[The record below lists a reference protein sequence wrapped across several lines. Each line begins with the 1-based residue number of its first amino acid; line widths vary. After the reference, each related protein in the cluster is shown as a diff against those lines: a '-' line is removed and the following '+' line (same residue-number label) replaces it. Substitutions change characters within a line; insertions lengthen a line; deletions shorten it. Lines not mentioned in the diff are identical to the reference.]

1 MGRYKYVKN
10 YKKKRVVFLT
20 GTRADF
26 GKLKSLIKIL
36 NKNKDK
42 FETHI
47 FVTGMHMH
55 SKYGYT
61 VDEIEKEKM
70 PNIYKYINHSG
81 NSSLESITA
90 STMIGFGNYI
100 KEFKPDLVVV
110 HGDRV
115 EALAGALAASLNN
128 IPAAHIE
135 GGELSGTIDEHIR
148 HAISKVSHIHFVANQ
163 EAKRRLIQMGE
174 RPEDIFIIGS
184 PDIDIILFG
193 KLPSIGSARK
203 RYNIK
208 FDKYA
213 ILIYHPVTT
222 EIDSTQN
229 QVLTVIQ
236 AIAGSNMNYIVI
248 HPNNDPGTN
257 TIQNAYEKNLLGNP
271 RFKFFPSIRF
281 EYFLTF
287 LKNAHFIIGNSSSAV
302 REAPY
307 YGVPTINIGTR
318 QNNRIKTAKESLF
331 NCDPGKEKIT
341 ALIKRFSDKKIRFKP
356 IKIFGHGNSDKNFLK
371 MMKNPKIWN
380 KKIQK
385 QFQDIQLI

>member
-1 MGRYKYVKN
+1 MERYKYVKN

-26 GKLKSLIKIL
+26 GKLKSLINIL
-36 NKNKDK
+36 NKNRQR

-47 FVTGMHMH
+47 FATGMHMH
-55 SKYGYT
+55 AKYGYT
-61 VDEIEKEKM
+61 IDEIEKENM

-81 NSSLESITA
+81 NSSLESIMA

-115 EALAGALAASLNN
+115 EALAGALAAGLNN
-128 IPAAHIE
+128 MPVAHIE
-135 GGELSGTIDEHIR
+135 GGEISGTIDEHIR
-148 HAISKVSHIHFVANQ
+148 HAISKIAHIHFVANQ

-174 RPEDIFIIGS
+174 ESKDVFVIGS
-184 PDIDIILFG
+184 PDIDIILSG
-193 KLPSIGSARK
+193 NLPSFDSAQK
-203 RYNIK
+203 RYGIK
-208 FDKYA
+208 FNKYA
-213 ILIYHPVTT
+213 ILIYHPTTT
-222 EIDSTQN
+222 EVNSIQDQTLELSQS
-229 QVLTVIQ
+229 VLN
-236 AIAGSNMNYIVI
+236 SDMNYIVI
-248 HPNNDPGTN
+248 HPNNDPGTD
-257 TIQNAYEKNLLGNP
+257 TIQNVYENNLLGNP

-287 LKNAHFIIGNSSSAV
+287 LKNTHFIIGNSSSAI

-318 QNNRIKTAKESLF
+318 QNNRVKTAKESLF
-331 NCDPGKEKIT
+331 NCDPEKEKIT
-341 ALIKRFSDKKIRFKP
+341 ALIKRFSDKKVRFKQ

-371 MMKNPKIWN
+371 TMKNHQIWN